1 MRDNLGHAGK
11 IIGMAIFTSILCLFV
26 QVSIFSM
33 LKSFSTDVIGYQVN
47 KVTVVEG
54 KEVSEDLGYITKDE
68 YPEKPEE
75 GMKYVPVYPDPPTS
89 VKVVETVISTILS
102 LGILFCTTGTV
113 FAKVA
118 AKDRNDCD
126 FNGAIPDKN
135 RGFKIGLLAAI
146 PPFVFYIVT
155 VILRFVGSG
164 KWVDWYYWFYRFVVM
179 GAVKPLTDLFTSDVI
194 QTAVIGNKTYEMT
207 GPITSLQEV
216 PVWAI
221 AVQGGF
227 ILLFALFGYLMYR
240 ICYNEDSVIA
250 KLLYKSADDH
260 NVRRLG
266 GR

>member
-1 MRDNLGHAGK
+1 MRDNMRAAGK

-26 QVSIFSM
+26 QLAIFSM
-33 LKSFSTDVIGYQVN
+33 MKSFSADIVGYEVQEILEDGTFKQHPSV
-47 KVTVVEG
+47 
-54 KEVSEDLGYITKDE
+54 KEIPEDPEANFRYIQIYAD
-68 YPEKPEE
+68 
-75 GMKYVPVYPDPPTS
+75 MPTS
-89 VKVVETVISTILS
+89 VKAVETAISTILS

-126 FNGAIPDKN
+126 FNGAVPDKN
-135 RGFKIGLLAAI
+135 RGFKMGALAAI
-146 PPFVFYIVT
+146 PPFVLYAVT
-155 VILRFVGSG
+155 LVLRFVGTG
-164 KWVDWYYWFYRFVVM
+164 KWVDWYYWFYRFIVM
-179 GAVKPLTDLFTSDVI
+179 GPVKPITDLLTNATQSTVTVGTEVYNI
-194 QTAVIGNKTYEMT
+194 TGAETAL
-207 GPITSLQEV
+207 SEV

-227 ILLFALFGYLMYR
+227 VLLFVLFGFLMYR

-250 KLLYKSADDH
+250 KLLYKSADDR

>member
-1 MRDNLGHAGK
+1 MQENIRHAGK
-11 IIGMAIFTSILCLFV
+11 IIGMAIFTSILCLFI

-33 LKSFSTDVIGYQVN
+33 MKSFSADIVGYEVQEILEDGSFKQHPSV
-47 KVTVVEG
+47 
-54 KEVSEDLGYITKDE
+54 KEIPEN
-68 YPEKPEE
+68 PEKNFR
-75 GMKYVPVYPDPPTS
+75 YIQIYADTTTS
-89 VKVVETVISTILS
+89 VKAVETVISMILS

-113 FAKVA
+113 FARVA

-135 RGFKIGLLAAI
+135 RGLKMGALAAI
-146 PPFVFYIVT
+146 PPFVFYLVT
-155 VILRFVGSG
+155 LILRFVGSS
-164 KWVDWYYWFYRFVVM
+164 KWVDWYYWFYRFIVM
-179 GAVKPLTDLFTSDVI
+179 GPVKPITDLLTNAPQSTV
-194 QTAVIGNKTYEMT
+194 TVEGSEYVLT
-207 GPITSLQEV
+207 GAETHLANV

-227 ILLFALFGYLMYR
+227 VLLFVLFGFLMYR

-250 KLLYKSADDH
+250 KLLYKSADDR